1 MISSQRSMTATEVI
15 QRNEEKMRILGPAL
29 SRLQSELLQPMILR
43 VFNIMLRNKLF
54 QVAPEVLANQEID
67 IEYVSPMALAQR
79 SQELQSLVRGLEL
92 FTQIGQIAPV
102 QDYIDENGLV
112 KNIINLLGLPAKMIK
127 SDAQVQQVREQ
138 RAAAQAQAM
147 QMQQAMQEAQMA
159 KDAAPMVKEL
169 NRGPTE

>member
-1 MISSQRSMTATEVI
+1 MTATEVI

-54 QVAPEVLANQEID
+54 LVAPEVLSNQEIE

-92 FTQIGQIAPV
+92 FTQISQVAPV

-112 KNIINLLGLPAKMIK
+112 KQIINLLGLPAKMIK

-159 KDAAPMVKEL
+159 KDAAPMLKEL